1 MQPKFFQPG
10 WATSRPSS
18 AQLNET
24 LEICC
29 DHPALASDLFFLH
42 VDHHRFLLPLHSV
55 FCASVLF
62 ANFTPVCCQFYTTP
76 SVSSRVVVC
85 MVFFSIF
92 HLCDKLSAS
101 FTNACMVQHCA
112 YEDFHNC
119 AFPNYYRQRNNM
131 FSYRKQVVNPF
142 PYLKSFLFLEIV
154 PSSGQHTRTYC
165 ALSATLLR
173 SQVSSRQLLVIV
185 PIQPPPSGSRF

>member
-10 WATSRPSS
+10 WAASRPSS

-55 FCASVLF
+55 FCASVFF

-85 MVFFSIF
+85 MVFSLFFTSVTNFQHHSQMHVWCSIVLMKIF
-92 HLCDKLSAS
+92 II
-101 FTNACMVQHCA
+101 V
-112 YEDFHNC
+112 
-119 AFPNYYRQRNNM
+119 
-131 FSYRKQVVNPF
+131 
-142 PYLKSFLFLEIV
+142 LFLIITDKEI
-154 PSSGQHTRTYC
+154 TCFRTE
-165 ALSATLLR
+165 SK
-173 SQVSSRQLLVIV
+173 
-185 PIQPPPSGSRF
+185 